1 VRALKVAL
9 YARVSKDDEVMDPL
23 NQLLPMR
30 QVCAAKGWKVIREY
44 VDRAGATDLRGRG
57 EWREMI
63 EDAERG
69 RFQLVL
75 CAALDRCFRSIL
87 HAADYLNRLEGYD
100 VALKSLREEWADGTT
115 PSGKLMLTIIVAFA
129 EFERDTIRV
138 RTKAGLQRA
147 RSQGKRLGHP
157 RRLNGEF
164 EALRADVLAGTVSQ
178 REAAR
183 RLGVSPRTIARALR
197 HNRGQIGPSLGPA
210 NQCFADAAG
219 GE

>member
-1 VRALKVAL
+1 
-9 YARVSKDDEVMDPL
+9 
-23 NQLLPMR
+23 
-30 QVCAAKGWKVIREY
+30 
-44 VDRAGATDLRGRG
+44 
-57 EWREMI
+57 MI

-87 HAADYLNRLEGYD
+87 HAADYLNRLEGYG
-100 VALKSLREEWADGTT
+100 VALKSLREEWADGTP

-129 EFERDTIRV
+129 ELERDTIRA

-147 RSQGKRLGHP
+147 RAEGKQLGHP

-164 EALRADVLAGTVSQ
+164 EALRADVLAGRISQ
-178 REAAR
+178 REAGR
-183 RLGVSPRTIARALR
+183 RLGVSARTIARALR
-197 HNRGQIGPSLGPA
+197 HNRGPNGPSLELA
-210 NQCFADAAG
+210 NQGVGETAD